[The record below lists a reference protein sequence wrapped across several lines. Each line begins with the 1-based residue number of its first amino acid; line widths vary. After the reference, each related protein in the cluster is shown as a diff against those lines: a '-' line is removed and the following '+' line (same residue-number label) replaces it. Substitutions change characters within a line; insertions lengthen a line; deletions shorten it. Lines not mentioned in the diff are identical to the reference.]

1 MPTTSTILEA
11 VGAHIDAN
19 NATLTLGTN
28 LTYGFMPE
36 TPDLCVAVYEYQ
48 GIPPMATFGSQGFE
62 IDRPSIQRLE
72 TLHKTCGFSLRL

>member
-48 GIPPMATFGSQGFE
+48 
-62 IDRPSIQRLE
+62 
-72 TLHKTCGFSLRL
+72 